1 MNTQLKGKWIY
12 RSFRHDPIIV
22 ENGCV
27 IGNPELLLPWSPTG
41 VLDVDTNTAG
51 EVLGKLTFNSA
62 NSKVVLNIKGHITP
76 ATDKEPTSIELIG
89 EFHTSINKIKGF
101 FIPDSDH
108 IVGTILCMANDIA
121 KQPVGTIGPFV
132 LFPKK

>member
-22 ENGCV
+22 ENDCV
-27 IGNPELLLPWSPTG
+27 IGNPELLLPWSPAG
-41 VLDVDTNTAG
+41 VLDVDTNASG
-51 EVLGKLTFNSA
+51 EISGKLTFTA
-62 NSKVVLNIKGHITP
+62 EIVLDIKGNITP
-76 ATDKEPTSIELIG
+76 AVGKVPPSIELIG

>member
-1 MNTQLKGKWIY
+1 MNSLFKGKWIY
-12 RSFRHDPIIV
+12 RSFYHDPIIV
-22 ENGCV
+22 ENGSV
-27 IGNPELLLPWSPTG
+27 IGSPELLAPWSPSG
-41 VLDVDTNTAG
+41 VLDVDTNASG
-51 EVLGKLTFNSA
+51 EVSGKLTFTSEI
-62 NSKVVLNIKGHITP
+62 VLDIKGHITP
-76 ATDKEPTSIELIG
+76 AVGKVPPSIELIG
-89 EFHTSINKIKGF
+89 EFNTSINKIKGF